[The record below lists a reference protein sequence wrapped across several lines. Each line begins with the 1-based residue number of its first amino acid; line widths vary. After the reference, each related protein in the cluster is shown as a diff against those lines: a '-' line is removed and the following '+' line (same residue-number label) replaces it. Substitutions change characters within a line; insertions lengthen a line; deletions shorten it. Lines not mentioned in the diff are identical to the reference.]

1 MIDTIKL
8 KSPPISEE
16 MACQIERH
24 LQTRLGFDNA
34 TGEELY
40 EFVSGSL
47 EGSWES
53 SVSVNVV
60 RNEFVYLPP
69 TVANP
74 GGKGHNEQVECAPYL
89 VIEGSPHKAMLGH
102 NVSGG
107 PVSVVAAASWFLG
120 DVARRL
126 TCVFPHWSEWFVLR
140 LDHAEVYTLS
150 SFEGVA
156 QYIHG
161 LGIARYPRRQPRRYG
176 DECVFFAGTTTT
188 LKFYAKGPEFS
199 KNGHAKLA
207 RSTNQAYALEV
218 QRKANNLL
226 RVEVGI
232 KSKKLK
238 AQHGDHPHPQ
248 EISLNWIRD
257 LYGIEVGRVL
267 KEGLADMERV
277 RNADE
282 VERRLY
288 EVYDQ
293 KLAGILCGT
302 WFRLAAQGETVVRGR
317 LPRRTYYRHRK
328 LLADAGCVFEGTDV
342 YVREDSLIPANFRPV
357 LSDPRRLT
365 DVSPLVKECLL
376 GHPVAV

>member
-8 KSPPISEE
+8 KSPAISEE
-16 MACQIERH
+16 MAWKIERH
-24 LQTRLGFDNA
+24 LQTRSGVDNA

-47 EGSWES
+47 AGSWES
-53 SVSVNVV
+53 SVSVNVARQDYV
-60 RNEFVYLPP
+60 TYRP
-69 TVANP
+69 TLANP
-74 GGKGHNEQVECAPYL
+74 GGRVVTEQVNCAPYL

-102 NVSGG
+102 NVFGG
-107 PVSVVAAASWFLG
+107 PTYPAAAASWFLG
-120 DVARRL
+120 DVASRL
-126 TCVFPHWSEWFVLR
+126 ECVFPHWSGWRVLR
-140 LDHAEVYTLS
+140 LDWSEVYALS
-150 SFEGVA
+150 SFDGVA

-188 LKFYAKGPEFS
+188 TKFYHKGPEFA
-199 KNGHAKLA
+199 KNGHAKLERA
-207 RSTNQAYALEV
+207 TNRAYALEV

-238 AQHGDHPHPQ
+238 AQHGDHPHSQ
-248 EISLNWIRD
+248 DISLDWIRD
-257 LYGIEVGRVL
+257 LYDVEVGRVL
-267 KEGLADMERV
+267 KEGHADMEWIRT
-277 RNADE
+277 ADE
-282 VERRLY
+282 VEHRLY

-293 KLAGILCGT
+293 KLAAILCGT
-302 WFRLAAQGETVVRGR
+302 WFRLAAQGETAVRGR

-328 LLADAGCVFEGTDV
+328 LLADAGCAFEGTDV
-342 YVREDSLIPANFRPV
+342 YVREDSLIPAGFRPV

-365 DVSPLVKECLL
+365 EESPLVKEALL